1 MQPFPELYSTI
12 NSFCSIPLGN
22 FLGIT
27 LNVGKVIGF
36 TGVFLFT
43 GRWFVQLAASHVSS
57 KPVFPR
63 AFWYMSM
70 AGSLLVLFYFVFGK
84 NDSVGI
90 LANLFPFL
98 VASYN
103 LFLDITHKKS
113 AP

>member
-1 MQPFPELYSTI
+1 MQLLSDLYT
-12 NSFCSIPLGN
+12 NVNAFCSIPLGN
-22 FLGIT
+22 FIGIS

-70 AGSLLVLFYFVFGK
+70 AGSLLVLFYFIFGK

-90 LANLFPFL
+90 VANLFPFL

-103 LFLDITHKKS
+103 LFLDITHRKS
-113 AP
+113 AA

>member
-1 MQPFPELYSTI
+1 MYHFSELYGTI
-12 NSFCSIPLGN
+12 HAFCSIALGD
-22 FLGIT
+22 FLGIS

-36 TGVFLFT
+36 TGVLLFT
-43 GRWFVQLAASHVSS
+43 GRWFVQLAASHVSN

-70 AGSLLVLFYFVFGK
+70 AGSLLILFYFVFGK

-98 VASYN
+98 VAAYN
-103 LFLDITHKKS
+103 LFLDITHKR
-113 AP
+113 ANP